1 MVSLSADGNS
11 DPVEQSAGD
20 DVPERAAKSS
30 LIAAMAHTV
39 TILLLGNPRFEA
51 VMGCVGGSALPAGIS
66 NLITPMSSLLTVVD
80 AGADPV
86 KVNLASA
93 LSYKQPLTS
102 FLSMLS

>member
-1 MVSLSADGNS
+1 M
-11 DPVEQSAGD
+11 
-20 DVPERAAKSS
+20 PERAAKSAS
-30 LIAAMAHTV
+30 IAAMAHTV
-39 TILLLGNPRFEA
+39 TVLLLGNARFEA
-51 VMGCVGGSALPAGIS
+51 VMRGVRGSALPASIS
-66 NLITPMSSLLTVVD
+66 NLITPMSSLLTLVD